1 MEWMWCFIAKM
12 ICGIDTS
19 GLAGCLTTVSA
30 LFVPVAVLI
39 YQDFKEKHAF
49 NEFEW
54 DKTAFLQKVIKGR
67 QILAAVLA
75 GSFAIVFWN
84 YKNFWFKLFL
94 FAIFVASIMVLVINL
109 IHIFKWFMSGRI
121 GAESQNDYKQG
132 QKIKFLNELDPNS
145 SLSVWSDLFSS
156 IELENVYLKDYLEIF
171 FKKFA
176 EADNRH
182 CWQYEFCLT
191 QNMTRLYYWGSDFQN
206 AVIDFAFDAYMDE
219 DKLEND
225 IVYCKREVVR
235 ELIKLLMKGED
246 RHRFLISRIFDRK
259 LADIKSSD
267 VVFKAVESFSM
278 DVLQEISSVYNDISE
293 RNSHFNSRIFPLN
306 RWNISLIPSSQ
317 DERANAKARGL
328 FMAYLR
334 VFPMFVD
341 VREGCADYEKAAF
354 LDGVVFGR
362 FDQGI
367 SVVMVRI
374 INLYFFN
381 QNILMPYE
389 NEGLRHASVRNFID
403 KDYQLLFA
411 DTGISV
417 SGSFDPNEP
426 EIQKMERLGREFRK
440 AERQRDDN
448 TLKLLTS
455 IYGFLLD
462 VKEMKEIRR
471 AIADYDLKDEKYQY
485 QVDMEKVEY
494 NLSKL
499 KEVIEKVI
507 KFGNK
512 VKKEKQ
518 A

>member
-1 MEWMWCFIAKM
+1 ME
-12 ICGIDTS
+12 S
-19 GLAGCLTTVSA
+19 GSLSSCLAVVSS
-30 LFVPVAVLI
+30 LYVPVAILI
-39 YQDFKEKHAF
+39 YQEFKEKRAF

-54 DKTAFLQKVIKGR
+54 DKTVLLQSVIKGW
-67 QILAAVLA
+67 QILVAVLLSSVVTMLW
-75 GSFAIVFWN
+75 GCQICWVRFILLVVFIGCIV
-84 YKNFWFKLFL
+84 
-94 FAIFVASIMVLVINL
+94 VLVVNL
-109 IHIFKWFMSGRI
+109 VHLFEWFTSNKI
-121 GAESQNDYKQG
+121 GKIRQGDYRQK
-132 QKIKFLNELDPNS
+132 QKIKFLKKLNANS
-145 SLSVWSDLFSS
+145 SLDVWSNLFQT

-176 EADNRH
+176 EADDRH

-191 QNMTRLYYWGSDFQN
+191 QNMARLYYWGSDFQN
-206 AVIDFAFDAYMDE
+206 AVIDFAFDAYMDD
-219 DKLEND
+219 DKLGND

-235 ELIKLLMKGED
+235 GLIKLLMKGED
-246 RHRFLISRIFDRK
+246 RYRFLISRIFDRK

-293 RNSHFNSRIFPLN
+293 RNFHFGSRIFPLD
-306 RWNISLIPSSQ
+306 RWNISLIPSSK

-341 VREGCADYEKAAF
+341 MREGCANYEKAAF

-381 QNILMPYE
+381 QNILMPCE
-389 NEGLRHASVRNFID
+389 NEDIRHASVRNFID

-411 DTGISV
+411 DTWISV

-448 TLKLLTS
+448 TLRLLTS

-462 VKEMKEIRR
+462 VKEMKKIRR

-499 KEVIEKVI
+499 KEAIEKVI
-507 KFGNK
+507 KFGDR
-512 VKKEKQ
+512 VK
-518 A
+518 